1 MGEGRSADVKSKPQ
15 PVNQHWVPKFYL
27 RYFATQ
33 QTRETDSPQVWIF
46 SKRDEDGDEKLTHV
60 RNVCAKRFLYTPF
73 QQDGSRSWDL
83 ENRLGEVETLLGSR
97 WPEFAE
103 GYVELGDEDVRKGLS
118 LFVAIMHLRNPAV
131 REQVERMHQSILD
144 SFKDAPLRPDGNP
157 DVEEVDI
164 NGKVHAI
171 DTHGWQAYRAWG
183 KNEHDRFF
191 ADMVKAQTGDIAM
204 MLLKKR
210 WSVVCCDTDV
220 FITTDKPVAMHHQQR
235 EKCGFGTPGVIVT
248 FPLGPKR
255 LLVMDDLHH
264 EPANQYY
271 PLKDGNAGTF
281 NMTTWHGGSR
291 FMITGRPISEVLA
304 ELVALDDR

>member
-1 MGEGRSADVKSKPQ
+1 MGEAGSKKPTPQ
-15 PVNQHWVPKFYL
+15 SVNQHWVPKFYL
-27 RYFATQ
+27 RYFATP

-73 QQDGSRSWDL
+73 QEDGSRIWDL
-83 ENRLGEVETLLGSR
+83 ESRLGEVEALLGSLWR
-97 WPEFAE
+97 ELAE
-103 GYVELGDEDVRKGLS
+103 GYVALDDEHVRMGLS
-118 LFVAIMHLRNPAV
+118 LFVAIMHTRNPAV

-144 SFKDAPLRPDGNP
+144 SFKDVPLRSDGNP
-157 DVEEVDI
+157 DVEAVEI
-164 NGKVHAI
+164 NGQVHAI
-171 DTHGWQAYRAWG
+171 DTRGWQAYRQWG
-183 KNEHDRFF
+183 KNGHDRFF
-191 ADMVKAQTGDIAM
+191 ADMVKTQTGDIAK

-235 EKCGFGTPGVIVT
+235 EKYGFGTPGAILT

-271 PLKDGNAGTF
+271 PLKDGNAGAF
-281 NMTTWHGGSR
+281 NMTTWHSGSR
-291 FMITGRPISEVLA
+291 FMITGRPIPEVLA